1 MNKKLKKVL
10 STVFVGVLALGML
23 VGCDKGTTNTESKQ
37 TKGKLSIGYVNWAD
51 DIAMTNLV
59 KAVLEDKMGYEV
71 DMKQGEAGMVFTSLA
86 SGDMDVFLDGW
97 LPVTH
102 KDYMDKYGKD
112 LEKLDTNFENAKIG
126 LVVPEYMNINSIE
139 ELNEVKDKLDGQ
151 IIGIDPGAGI
161 MKTTEK
167 AIQEYGLDLELL
179 EGSGATMAAMLK
191 KSEDEKKP
199 IVVTGWKPHW
209 KFARWDLKF
218 LEDPKKVYGEAENIY
233 TITRKGFS
241 KDMPE
246 VTEFL
251 NNFKVNDKQLG
262 SLMGDIQDNSSK
274 DPLEVAKEW
283 IKKNEEL
290 VNSWIPKK

>member
-23 VGCDKGTTNTESKQ
+23 VGCEKSTINTKSEE

-71 DMKQGEAGMVFTSLA
+71 EMKQGEAGMVFTSVA
-86 SGDMDVFLDGW
+86 SGDMDVFLDCW

-102 KDYMDKYGKD
+102 KDYMDKYDKEI
-112 LEKLDTNFENAKIG
+112 EKLDTNFENAKIG
-126 LVVPEYMNINSIE
+126 LVVPEYMNINSID
-139 ELNEVKDKLDGQ
+139 ELNKVKDQLDGQ

-161 MKTTEK
+161 MKTTNK
-167 AIQEYGLDLELL
+167 VIQEYGLELELV

-218 LEDPKKVYGEAENIY
+218 LEDPKKVYGEAENVY

-251 NNFKVNDKQLG
+251 NKFKMNDKQLG

-274 DPLEVAKEW
+274 DPLEVAREW
-283 IKKNEEL
+283 IKKNEDL